1 MKFAVLFAPLM
12 VTDWLAGVM
21 MYPVLLG
28 DTVYD
33 PFANPLKVYAP
44 EEFAV
49 AVAVEEPVSLT
60 VAPDPPAPLMTP
72 VMVKVCTAELKFAV
86 LLPPL
91 TVTAWLAG
99 VKT

>member
-1 MKFAVLFAPLM
+1 M
-12 VTDWLAGVM
+12 VTDWLVGVM

-28 DTVYD
+28 VTVYE
-33 PFANPLKVYAP
+33 PFARPLKVYAP

-49 AVAVEEPVSLT
+49 VVAVADPASLT
-60 VAPDPPAPLMTP
+60 VAPDPPVPVMVP

-99 VKT
+99 VKI